1 MTGSTSDWHEL
12 HAHADA
18 LAQANNRLESRGAG
32 ELSAAELEQAREALH
47 SIIGTGRSLSRQLD
61 RLSQR
66 CRPVGRTEPSDSQVA
81 LDQAAA
87 AAEDLGTC
95 AGAAAQ
101 ALADEREASHTGDL
115 PEADEVPRQGDT
127 PRP

>member
-1 MTGSTSDWHEL
+1 MTGSASDWHEL
-12 HAHADA
+12 HARAEA
-18 LAQANNRLESRGAG
+18 LAQASHRLENRTAG
-32 ELSAAELEQAREALH
+32 ELSAAELAQVREALH
-47 SIIGTGRSLSRQLD
+47 SITGAGRSLSRQLD

-87 AAEDLGTC
+87 AAEDLGAC
-95 AGAAAQ
+95 SNAAAQ
-101 ALADEREASHTGDL
+101 ALQDEQEQPHTGQR
-115 PEADEVPRQGDT
+115 PEAGEVPRQSDP